1 MVYTRPN
8 RWGEAE
14 KSKCSRRE
22 ATSPRWRLVTPA
34 TSDKSAVWKLNGP
47 KRQRGPKKKLNT
59 TKVREP
65 RRVLQDRLGFSCPA
79 RMRAREVLEELNKEC
94 KGTQTDHS
102 GPIREKI
109 QPENETGQPD
119 APMEEE
125 MMKWSIRRLKGY
137 LSQADL
143 HAYGLRITL
152 VQRLHQFFIQN
163 PEKMRQMMNE
173 NNPKGCN
180 PKAGPAPAEESTEGQ
195 TGQKPNKPWQDEGK
209 KDRNIETTTKAA
221 EGLRQRKERQQYWE
235 DKLLQRMEY
244 LMNKDDTEAWITDE
258 YWLWLPNKV
267 REARRATRE
276 YEQRFVGMDDPE
288 VAGRKPEI
296 LECGRCGTVFL
307 EGEDLLD
314 TLETHRKSQCAVSKH
329 FADP

>member
-1 MVYTRPN
+1 M
-8 RWGEAE
+8 
-14 KSKCSRRE
+14 
-22 ATSPRWRLVTPA
+22 L
-34 TSDKSAVWKLNGP
+34 
-47 KRQRGPKKKLNT
+47 
-59 TKVREP
+59 
-65 RRVLQDRLGFSCPA
+65 
-79 RMRAREVLEELNKEC
+79 
-94 KGTQTDHS
+94 
-102 GPIREKI
+102 
-109 QPENETGQPD
+109 
-119 APMEEE
+119 
-125 MMKWSIRRLKGY
+125 SINL
-137 LSQADL
+137 
-143 HAYGLRITL
+143 
-152 VQRLHQFFIQN
+152 F
-163 PEKMRQMMNE
+163 
-173 NNPKGCN
+173 
-180 PKAGPAPAEESTEGQ
+180 
-195 TGQKPNKPWQDEGK
+195 QKPNKPWQDEGK

-314 TLETHRKSQCAVSKH
+314 TLETHRKSHCAVSKH